1 MKLCIITNI
10 SLMFDLLFNIENRVN
25 HTIVEIIIGDYSSF
39 DDMIMVHKQSEMGKT
54 NNSISKSYFNNYK
67 FFYRIFFFKD

>member
-25 HTIVEIIIGDYSSF
+25 HTIVEIIIGDYPGF
-39 DDMIMVHKQSEMGKT
+39 DDMIMVHKQSEML
-54 NNSISKSYFNNYK
+54 
-67 FFYRIFFFKD
+67 